1 MCRIITWLRDP
12 YSLLPPIPPHVNIAI
27 CKLWHRRYDCDKLTC
42 LLELARFRRS
52 AIMATDIPI
61 LLSSPL
67 HQTIATTPPNGL
79 QVPMSSSPMLPSP
92 SQLFAKKS
100 LVKSSIPVREGL
112 VSNRSVTGFTSAS
125 TLLRQEQT
133 VETLGAIINKKLKE
147 PVVKNFQER
156 DHTRNVNPIIET
168 NDDIFSGKKAET
180 DVIIHLKSG
189 NDADFAVG
197 DLRTLEKPVVSKPN
211 AKEKKSTKKGKNETQ
226 SKIKK
231 GKIIK
236 PGIISGATGDKAEL
250 VKAANLLKDSNQTK
264 VSASSKKGQ
273 KYPAGREPLEL
284 LLVEAVKRRKAW
296 TPVKDTIKGFSPS
309 EPIETLQSVHFDPDQ
324 CAPEPVRSPVFDIL
338 LDDYK
343 CAQQNDGSMLS
354 LEQTRAVNGEALTK
368 RRKIEV
374 S

>member
-1 MCRIITWLRDP
+1 
-12 YSLLPPIPPHVNIAI
+12 
-27 CKLWHRRYDCDKLTC
+27 
-42 LLELARFRRS
+42 
-52 AIMATDIPI
+52 MATDIPI

-92 SQLFAKKS
+92 SQLFAKKP
-100 LVKSSIPVREGL
+100 LVKSSIHVREGL
-112 VSNRSVTGFTSAS
+112 ISNHSVTGFTSAS

-156 DHTRNVNPIIET
+156 DHTRTINPIVET

-180 DVIIHLKSG
+180 DIIIHVKSG

-197 DLRTLEKPVVSKPN
+197 DSRTLEKPAVSKPN

-236 PGIISGATGDKAEL
+236 PGVISDATGDKAGL

-264 VSASSKKGQ
+264 VGASSKKGQ

-296 TPVKDTIKGFSPS
+296 TPVKDTIKVFSPS

-324 CAPEPVRSPVFDIL
+324 CASESVRSSVFDIL

-354 LEQTRAVNGEALTK
+354 LEQPRVVNGEALTK